1 MKFLLLAFAIF
12 ATLAL
17 TSANSNYAVNYDT
30 WFTIPRMPL
39 LNIQTVRLIRMP
51 EPVLAHVHTVDHE
64 YPHVHFTETVFSF
77 PIMGLYLQFFER
89 VEDADWD

>member
-1 MKFLLLAFAIF
+1 MKFLALMLAFAAF

-17 TSANSNYAVNYDT
+17 ASANNTVPTLWYQRD
-30 WFTIPRMPL
+30 MP
-39 LNIQTVRLIRMP
+39 T
-51 EPVLAHVHTVDHE
+51 EPVLSHVYTLDHE

-89 VEDADWD
+89 VDEDAD